1 MAAAALAEDGSA
13 TSAAAAAAAA
23 VMAIG
28 KEVVSRSC
36 RREICSVVVV
46 LIMEEGAVHEVPR

>member
-13 TSAAAAAAAA
+13 TSAAAAA

-46 LIMEEGAVHEVPR
+46 LIMEEGAVHEVPC

>member
-13 TSAAAAAAAA
+13 TSAAAAAA